1 MPRKLM
7 RRKVGKKYEK
17 WSEMKAAGI
26 KKERDLQRFYRLRKN
41 VNKWKARP
49 E

>member
-1 MPRKLM
+1 MLRKLM
-7 RRKVGKKYEK
+7 RRRTGTKYEK

-41 VNKWKARP
+41 TNKWKHGA